1 VVVGPSS
8 LVVNAQPAAPT
19 AIHGTLFCWL
29 NLMHPLPAWPGAG
42 GTALSMNWGD
52 VGKKD
57 FSKQGKEGEE
67 EEDFGRARG

>member
-1 VVVGPSS
+1 
-8 LVVNAQPAAPT
+8 
-19 AIHGTLFCWL
+19 
-29 NLMHPLPAWPGAG
+29 
-42 GTALSMNWGD
+42 MNWGD